1 MGAQPPPG
9 LSDEKAARILSALR
23 EGHTLKQFSMSGNCP
38 RFIAYCEAHADYGR
52 EAIALLAE
60 NIKLSNAR
68 KGARLRNLTHCKH
81 GHPFAGK
88 NLYISPDG
96 KERRCWTCMK
106 QNGNFGRRM
115 SEDQA
120 RKVVE
125 ALNEGKTIANVTA
138 SGPSYILSHRA
149 LLLFRQKHPKFERL
163 VLRLS
168 TANAKVHHAEA
179 AARRTQVLRAPAIDA
194 HGADIFMLI
203 RSAVPA
209 NPPAQIRDDV
219 IGAMA
224 LEIVEG
230 KLRPTDIR
238 RCVRE
243 YVAVQYRQFSKFGR
257 VSLDARLFEDGN
269 ATLLDRLSTE
279 AGTGYWDINMMASTG
294 RRK

>member
-1 MGAQPPPG
+1 MMAGLRDGRTLRTLYVSHAQF
-9 LSDEKAARILSALR
+9 KTYCAAHPEHAQEALPLIEANAKSARL
-23 EGHTLKQFSMSGNCP
+23 
-38 RFIAYCEAHADYGR
+38 
-52 EAIALLAE
+52 
-60 NIKLSNAR
+60 R
-68 KGARLRNLTHCKH
+68 KGAHLGSRTHCKY
-81 GHPFAGK
+81 GHPFSGE
-88 NLYISPDG
+88 NLFISPEG
-96 KERRCWTCMK
+96 WRRCQICIAKSHGENRT
-106 QNGNFGRRM
+106 M
-115 SEDQA
+115 SEQQA
-120 RKVVE
+120 RRVVE
-125 ALNEGKTIANVTA
+125 ALNEGKTIANITK
-138 SGPSYILSHRA
+138 SGSPSYILNHRA

-179 AARRTQVLRAPAIDA
+179 AARRAQVLRAPAIDA

-209 NPPAQIRDDV
+209 NLPAQIRDDV

-238 RCVRE
+238 RRVRE

-269 ATLLDRLSTE
+269 ATLLDCLSTE

-294 RRK
+294 RQK

>member
-1 MGAQPPPG
+1 MGAQTSPG
-9 LSDEKAARILSALR
+9 LSDEKAARMMAGLRDGRTLRTLYVSHAQFKTYCAAHPEHAQEALPLIEANAKSARL
-23 EGHTLKQFSMSGNCP
+23 
-38 RFIAYCEAHADYGR
+38 
-52 EAIALLAE
+52 
-60 NIKLSNAR
+60 R
-68 KGARLRNLTHCKH
+68 KGAHLGSRTHCKY
-81 GHPFAGK
+81 GHPFSGE
-88 NLYISPDG
+88 NLFISPEG
-96 KERRCWTCMK
+96 WRRCQICIAKSHGENRT
-106 QNGNFGRRM
+106 M
-115 SEDQA
+115 SEQQA
-120 RKVVE
+120 RRVVE
-125 ALNEGKTIANVTA
+125 ALNEGKTIANITNGG
-138 SGPSYILSHRA
+138 SPSYILNHRA

-179 AARRTQVLRAPAIDA
+179 AARRAQVLRAPAIDA

-209 NPPAQIRDDV
+209 NLPAQIRDDV

-238 RCVRE
+238 RRVRE

-269 ATLLDRLSTE
+269 ATLLDCLSTE

-294 RRK
+294 RQK